1 MKFLTK
7 TNLKSISFLFII
19 SFLVIFL
26 FSIGTSP
33 FYGNYYT
40 SDSSIF
46 ITIGKAMKEGK
57 IVYKEIFDHK
67 GPILFFIQLLGQFI
81 YEGRLGIF
89 IIEVFTLF
97 INNIFLYKT
106 ICLFTTNKKAL
117 LSILV
122 SMIFMSYFIETGNYS
137 EEYSLP
143 FLSICLYLAI
153 KWLKEDN
160 KFSKKIYLYSYIYGL
175 AFGIIAFIRL
185 NNSAMI
191 CGICLAIII
200 IIIKEKKFKQL
211 LICALSFGLGIITIT
226 IPILLYFYKVDAIYD
241 MIYGTFIHNFLYIN
255 SNLGTNMSIF
265 ARILMAFIL
274 TILLIFNCKK
284 YSNIPYY
291 NLIAFFSYFAILLAV
306 NMGIKSNN
314 YYIISIPLIAIF
326 LPPVIDVFTS
336 KNMNILFKY
345 FVILYI
351 CIIFILGCF
360 LPQFYHKISFKNIGL
375 ENLNS
380 FINKNINED
389 DKDKVLALGLF
400 TAPVYLYADIF
411 PCYKYA
417 FMQDYL
423 FASNPEIAKETYDYI
438 VARNVKYILYIN
450 LDEIKNKDNIQKF
463 IFNNYIKKDSITLL
477 EPNQLKLEPRD
488 IVLYELKK

>member
-160 KFSKKIYLYSYIYGL
+160 KFSKKFIY
-175 AFGIIAFIRL
+175 
-185 NNSAMI
+185 
-191 CGICLAIII
+191 
-200 IIIKEKKFKQL
+200 
-211 LICALSFGLGIITIT
+211 
-226 IPILLYFYKVDAIYD
+226 
-241 MIYGTFIHNFLYIN
+241 
-255 SNLGTNMSIF
+255 
-265 ARILMAFIL
+265 IL
-274 TILLIFNCKK
+274 T
-284 YSNIPYY
+284 YT
-291 NLIAFFSYFAILLAV
+291 V
-306 NMGIKSNN
+306 
-314 YYIISIPLIAIF
+314 
-326 LPPVIDVFTS
+326 
-336 KNMNILFKY
+336 
-345 FVILYI
+345 
-351 CIIFILGCF
+351 
-360 LPQFYHKISFKNIGL
+360 
-375 ENLNS
+375 
-380 FINKNINED
+380 
-389 DKDKVLALGLF
+389 
-400 TAPVYLYADIF
+400 
-411 PCYKYA
+411 
-417 FMQDYL
+417 
-423 FASNPEIAKETYDYI
+423 
-438 VARNVKYILYIN
+438 
-450 LDEIKNKDNIQKF
+450 
-463 IFNNYIKKDSITLL
+463 
-477 EPNQLKLEPRD
+477 
-488 IVLYELKK
+488 